1 MNTPSLLDRGRRGQN
16 LADLDIIDIHGHLGA
31 YSFAIPDRTSESM
44 RAVMDRIGVRQIVV
58 SHMRCMNGQPR
69 IGNRQ
74 VHQAML
80 AHPGRILGYVSLWP
94 ASPQAVEDEARHWL
108 DQGFSGIKL
117 HSETGFAYNDPTYA
131 PALQI
136 AHERRLPVLLHT
148 WGEAAMFAQVREI
161 APRYSGAAFLLAHA
175 GSSAE
180 GEYIRIAS
188 EMPNVYLDLCASRT
202 PPGLVERLAAGAG
215 VSKLVWGSDCYF
227 INMAHQ
233 IGKVLGARLGDADK
247 RKILSENA
255 KAILA
260 AAVR

>member
-16 LADLDIIDIHGHLGA
+16 LADLDIVDMHGHVGA

-44 RAVMDRIGVRQIVV
+44 VAVMDRIGVRQIIV
-58 SHMRCMNGQPR
+58 SHMRCMNGEPQ

-80 AHPGRILGYVSLWP
+80 AHPGRIGGYVSIWP
-94 ASPQAVEDEARHWL
+94 ASPQAAADEARQWL
-108 DQGFSGIKL
+108 DQGFTGIKL
-117 HSETGFAYNDPTYA
+117 HNETGFAYNDPAYA
-131 PALQI
+131 LALGI

-161 APRYSGAAFLLAHA
+161 AARYRGAFFLLAHS

-180 GEYIRIAS
+180 ADYIRIAA
-188 EMPNVYLDLCASRT
+188 EVPNVYLELCASRT
-202 PPGLVERLAAGAG
+202 PPGLVERLAAGAS
-215 VSKLVWGSDCYF
+215 VCKLLWGSDCYF

-247 RKILSENA
+247 RRILSENA

-260 AAVR
+260 SAVR